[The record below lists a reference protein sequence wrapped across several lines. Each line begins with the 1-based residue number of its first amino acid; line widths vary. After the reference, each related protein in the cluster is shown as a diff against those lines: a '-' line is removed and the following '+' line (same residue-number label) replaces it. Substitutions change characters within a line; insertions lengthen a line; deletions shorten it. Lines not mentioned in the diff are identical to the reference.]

1 MVNYTDLL
9 ISVNLFGVLR
19 DYSSQQN
26 VIISTPINT
35 KVEQIREILINMLL
49 DNPFG
54 EDVSLFKCS
63 VIADETEVLS
73 ENALLTVDQTLYIL
87 PPVCGG

>member
-1 MVNYTDLL
+1 MVNNTDLL